1 MELEFTGPVI
11 EWRGPAPFY
20 YVVIPEAESE
30 TIGSMAS
37 VLTYG
42 WGAIPVSAR
51 VGGVEFTT
59 SLFPKDGRYLL
70 PLKDAVRRPLG
81 VGVGDQVAVS
91 LGLVVRG

>member
-30 TIGSMAS
+30 TIGAMAS

-51 VGGVEFTT
+51 IGGVDFTT
-59 SLFPKDGRYLL
+59 SLFPKAGRYLL

-81 VGVGDQVAVS
+81 IGVGDQVAVS

>member
-81 VGVGDQVAVS
+81 LGVGDQATVWM
-91 LGLVVRG
+91 GLVVRG